1 MRSTI
6 PKRLN
11 FSRALD
17 EAWKDVQAVLIV
29 KPLAPDVL
37 RTRLANRIISAANDG
52 ERDPTRLKLIALGVR
67 KHGF

>member
-1 MRSTI
+1 MFPSPSHDSET
-6 PKRLN
+6 LELLT
-11 FSRALD
+11 RALD

-52 ERDPTRLKLIALGVR
+52 ER